1 MSWLFSRAL
10 VAEFSE
16 ARSSAGELSARSSA
30 TPIAPAFLCKDRT
43 TEFWRRFPSGM
54 TCEPLT
60 ATLGEAVLT
69 WCQEVFLARTF
80 PAPEKA
86 AESTENAADF
96 GASSHG
102 SLAKYDRASSSWRTC
117 QLSLFGGLDEFSET
131 WPRWGMMRAGEC
143 WALSTPELLTGGS
156 GSGLWPTPRAEEGY
170 QGDGAAQAY
179 LDAGCKQPKERNGK
193 QRGKSTFDT
202 TLTTAVAAKLWPTP
216 TEACATGGQTS
227 RGGNRKNELLLS
239 GMVKMFPTPTSG
251 DAKASGSRNTENS
264 NAHPGLSLTDFVRQD
279 GGKGRTWS
287 TPTANLRDAWTM
299 EQQRTSG

>member
-1 MSWLFSRAL
+1 
-10 VAEFSE
+10 
-16 ARSSAGELSARSSA
+16 
-30 TPIAPAFLCKDRT
+30 
-43 TEFWRRFPSGM
+43 
-54 TCEPLT
+54 
-60 ATLGEAVLT
+60 
-69 WCQEVFLARTF
+69 
-80 PAPEKA
+80 
-86 AESTENAADF
+86 
-96 GASSHG
+96 
-102 SLAKYDRASSSWRTC
+102 
-117 QLSLFGGLDEFSET
+117 
-131 WPRWGMMRAGEC
+131 MMRAGEC

-287 TPTANLRDAWTM
+287 TPTARDANNGQEIIEPLPVQVGGTLNPTWVEWLMGWPLGWTALDASAM
-299 EQQRTSG
+299 DKFRAWWRSHGGFSANNE